1 MTTPITTRRNLLL
14 GAAALACTAQAAR
27 AESATLNVSHWMPL
41 SHPLTLALTAWTGDV
56 EKATSSRVKFRHL
69 PRAVAAPPATYN
81 AIRDGL
87 AELSFAVQ
95 GYTPGRFVFSE
106 FSELPL
112 GGGVTAEANSVALQR
127 IVARY
132 PTVID
137 EFKDVKVLALFN
149 HGPAL
154 MFNTQRPVRSLAD
167 LKGLKFRV
175 GGGVVNQVSA
185 LIDANTAMKSA
196 TENYEL
202 ISSGVMDGTFGPF
215 EMIATF
221 KLDKLIRHA
230 TKIPGSLYN
239 AAFVVVMNRKAFD
252 ALSAADRE
260 SVDKLAGERL
270 ARAMGR
276 AFDTRDS
283 EGLTL
288 AKAAGVEIID
298 APATMVEE
306 IRGRTADLDRR
317 WIEAAKA
324 KGMTNAEAALREY
337 RAEVQKL

>member
-1 MTTPITTRRNLLL
+1 MNMTTRRNLLL

-27 AESATLNVSHWMPL
+27 AQTTTLNVSHWMPL
-41 SHPLTLALTAWTGDV
+41 SHPLTLALTEWTGQI
-56 EKATSSRVKFRHL
+56 EKATSGRVKFRHL

-81 AIRDGL
+81 AVRDGL
-87 AELSFAVQ
+87 ADVSFAVQ
-95 GYTPGRFVFSE
+95 GYTPGRFVLSE

-112 GGGVTAEANSVALQR
+112 GGGATAEANSVALQR
-127 IVARY
+127 IATRY
-132 PTVID
+132 PAVID

-154 MFNTQRPVRSLAD
+154 VFNTKRPVRSLAD
-167 LKGLKFRV
+167 MKGLKFRI

-196 TENYEL
+196 TETYEL
-202 ISSGVMDGTFGPF
+202 ISSGVMDGTFSPY
-215 EMIATF
+215 ESIATF
-221 KLDKLIRHA
+221 KLDRLIRHA

-239 AAFVVVMNRKAFD
+239 AAFVVVMNRKAYA

-260 SVDKLAGERL
+260 VIDKLSGEAL

-276 AFDTRDS
+276 AFDARDS
-283 EGLTL
+283 EGLAL
-288 AKAAGVEIID
+288 AKASGVEIID
-298 APATMVEE
+298 APAAMLEE
-306 IRGRTADLDRR
+306 IRGRIADLDRR

-337 RAEVQKL
+337 RVEVQKP